1 MVKSFCEIWWEL
13 QKEFA
18 VYQQATPGL
27 RYFLLPDDR
36 VGSAQSKLHQLCR
49 DLQLPEL
56 FGPEDSSLLDRC
68 DDPLFGS
75 SWRRFRPFQAAG
87 LRIGRFQDECVQL
100 AIDRQEIC
108 AKWIGD
114 PPNSPVNDTVSLHRY
129 LREQCRQIFLCSS
142 ESMLPDDA
150 AVGTVDRVLQN
161 VRHTSDWLFAMGIL
175 TEEPIEIRNPTSL
188 ADAKEMVFRLLNW
201 IGRMSPNSLVPSEAT
216 TNRPTWLHFE
226 CEEPPRSH
234 TYGPVTA
241 KYDELG
247 FALRREIDPAVGKTQ
262 LRKHFAKKAGTI
274 RPLFWVR
281 ETVGLDSVDVYFVTA
296 TLKDSVEARLKEYRA
311 LIAAKPNETQR
322 NSTKSASKKTRAKK

>member
-142 ESMLPDDA
+142 ESMLPNAA
-150 AVGTVDRVLQN
+150 AVVTTAPATNRADDHRTCSVIVEPRSATHRSPSTTQ
-161 VRHTSDWLFAMGIL
+161 RHHIQ
-175 TEEPIEIRNPTSL
+175 PTSATIFNRRQQTGRLSKL
-188 ADAKEMVFRLLNW
+188 ASCR
-201 IGRMSPNSLVPSEAT
+201 
-216 TNRPTWLHFE
+216 
-226 CEEPPRSH
+226 
-234 TYGPVTA
+234 
-241 KYDELG
+241 
-247 FALRREIDPAVGKTQ
+247 
-262 LRKHFAKKAGTI
+262 
-274 RPLFWVR
+274 
-281 ETVGLDSVDVYFVTA
+281 
-296 TLKDSVEARLKEYRA
+296 AR
-311 LIAAKPNETQR
+311 
-322 NSTKSASKKTRAKK
+322 